1 MKSTHSRPLCSL
13 CRRLGWWESE
23 DQRWREGVKG
33 VKERRRRSRRR
44 EMWRA
49 VACSK
54 QKQQQQQNNT
64 AFCTQILVVGLLVN
78 QLDCFIVC
86 TASYPLWLLPLYK
99 LHSPLWS
106 GSWNSIHSA
115 KAILPRSLTRC
126 IRYIWGVFH
135 DFRDVWNLCGK
146 TMVKGSR
153 NGFACM
159 PVLGSCAR
167 ELWRST
173 PERTGAYPSRRSDM
187 CSVRHVD

>member
-1 MKSTHSRPLCSL
+1 
-13 CRRLGWWESE
+13 
-23 DQRWREGVKG
+23 
-33 VKERRRRSRRR
+33 
-44 EMWRA
+44 MWRA

-146 TMVKGSR
+146 TMVKGAEMALP
-153 NGFACM
+153 AC
-159 PVLGSCAR
+159 PCLGAVLGSFGAALQKGLGLIHRGGLTCAQCVMLTDCFSGYAAR
-167 ELWRST
+167 K
-173 PERTGAYPSRRSDM
+173 RRQMPGKCAAAKQFHLSI
-187 CSVRHVD
+187 